1 MLNPAQMITAPDAL
15 ASLPLSQQ
23 KARIV
28 TPDLG
33 LFDDGHVDL
42 EFQFNPAEV
51 GITRK
56 VEWSE
61 ETIRDLN
68 MPDLVF
74 KGGKAATYDLK
85 LVFDTSQN
93 VEYRDVRMYT
103 NQLLKLTLMYGE
115 IGENRP
121 SPPLVQF
128 LWGEFSLFYAVV
140 EEVSIDYTLFDPD
153 GTPTRAKA
161 TVKLKQR
168 DYSDDFEGF
177 TNPTTRTEPR
187 RTRVVYQG
195 DRLDL
200 IAYEEYGAAGYW
212 RHLAEANGLDNPKAL
227 YPGQVLAIPPL
238 P

>member
-1 MLNPAQMITAPDAL
+1 MVNPMSLLPTPD
-15 ASLPLSQQ
+15 PLSLLPVTHQ

-33 LFDDGHVDL
+33 LLDDGYVDL
-42 EFQFNPAEV
+42 EFQFNPSEV
-51 GITRK
+51 GITRGA
-56 VEWSE
+56 EWSE

-74 KGGKAATYDLK
+74 QGGKAATYSLS

-93 VEYRDVRMYT
+93 IEYRDVRMYT
-103 NQLLKLTLMYGE
+103 NQLLKLTMMYGDV
-115 IGENRP
+115 GDDRP

-140 EEVSIDYTLFDPD
+140 EEVSVNYTLFDPD
-153 GTPTRAKA
+153 GTPTRAKV

-168 DYSDDFEGF
+168 DYSDDFQGF

-187 RTRVVYQG
+187 RTRIVHQG

-200 IAYEEYGAAGYW
+200 IAYEEYGAAHHW
-212 RHLAEANGLDNPKAL
+212 RHLAEANGLDNPQAL